1 MTEQTSPTT
10 YRFFE
15 RQMAMYAT
23 YHRDW
28 RNRLTHFFGVPM
40 IIVALLIAMALWR
53 WPFGSIE
60 ISFAMLFSVAVFL
73 LWLAMDV
80 GIALPLIVLLL
91 PVLVLAEW
99 IATAASPVLAWG
111 AFAVCFAGGWAIQLW
126 GHAFEGRKPALADN
140 LFQIFV
146 APMFL
151 TAEMLIAMGMRKR
164 LHARVEAYIAERY
177 PDYALAQADGE
188 GAAAT

>member
-1 MTEQTSPTT
+1 MTQQT

-40 IIVALLIAMALWR
+40 IILALLILMALWR
-53 WPFGSIE
+53 WPFGNIE
-60 ISFAMLFSVAVFL
+60 ISFAMMFSAAVFL

-80 GIALPLIVLLL
+80 GIALPLIVLLI
-91 PVLVLAEW
+91 PFLVLAEW
-99 IATAASPVLAWG
+99 IAMTASLPLALGVFG
-111 AFAVCFAGGWAIQLW
+111 AFFVGGWAIQLW
-126 GHAFEGRKPALADN
+126 GHVYEGRKPALVDN

-151 TAEMLIAMGMRKR
+151 TAEVLIGLGLRKG
-164 LHARVEAYIAERY
+164 LHRRVEAYITERY
-177 PDYALAQADGE
+177 PDYALARA
-188 GAAAT
+188 

>member
-1 MTEQTSPTT
+1 MAAQT

-15 RQMAMYAT
+15 RQMAMYST

-40 IIVALLIAMALWR
+40 IILALLIAMSLWR

-60 ISFAMLFSVAVFL
+60 ISFAMLFSFAVFL

-80 GIALPLIVLLL
+80 GIALPLIVLMF

-99 IATAASPVLAWG
+99 IARTAAPGLAWS
-111 AFAVCFAGGWAIQLW
+111 AFGVFFVGGWAIQLW
-126 GHAFEGRKPALADN
+126 GHAFEGRKPALVDN

-151 TAEMLIAMGMRKR
+151 TAEVLIAMGMRKR
-164 LHARVEAYIAERY
+164 LHERVEAYIAERY
-177 PDYALAQADGE
+177 PDYALSQIS
-188 GAAAT
+188 